1 MFIIIVASIIAVIA
15 LVMYF
20 TRSKVTITDQP
31 AVLDVQ
37 DIPVDIAAPVK
48 LIKSTRKKPSLNKRN
63 RK

>member
-37 DIPVDIAAPVK
+37 DIPVDIDTPVK
-48 LIKSTRKKPSLNKRN
+48 LIKSTRKKSSSNKRN

>member
-1 MFIIIVASIIAVIA
+1 MFIVIVASIIAVIA

-37 DIPVDIAAPVK
+37 DIPVDISTPVK
-48 LIKSTRKKPSLNKRN
+48 LIKSTRKKSSRNKRSQ
-63 RK
+63 K